1 MPSFRILVMTL
12 SLIVYGQMVMA
23 ADERL
28 NVVLIVAD
36 DLGFQAGCFGNPV
49 IRTPNLDRLAKESV
63 WFPRA
68 HCTTA
73 SCSASRS
80 VLMTGMQNHSIGHY
94 GHAHGANHF
103 STYESVVS
111 LPVLLSGNG
120 YRTCSIGK
128 YHLAPEYV
136 YHFEDYRNQGVQ
148 GNRNSVRMA
157 LNAKEWIAEDDDRP
171 FFLYFCTSDPH
182 RGGGPDGFS
191 NHNEDPNYYP
201 GVKPVKYLPEEVVVP
216 EWMNDTLVAR
226 KELAEYY
233 QSICRMD
240 QGLGVLFDA
249 LEELGH
255 ADDTLVIF
263 LSDNGPPWPAAKTN
277 LYEPGSNLPLIVRH
291 PKLEQKGVKNNAL
304 VMWTDIAPTIADF
317 CGIGEFQA
325 PLVRPRE
332 NTGERIEN
340 GPKRPYEFHGRSFL
354 SVLGDENPS
363 GWNENYAS
371 HTFHEI
377 TMYYPMRMIIHEDYK
392 YIFNIASP
400 LPYPFASDLQ
410 RCPTWQE
417 VLETNAENY
426 GKRSVYNYINRQRHE
441 LYDLKTDPSET
452 NNLATDPEHQATL
465 QRLQQKL
472 QDFQER
478 TRDPWRSKW
487 EYE

>member
-1 MPSFRILVMTL
+1 MP
-12 SLIVYGQMVMA
+12 
-23 ADERL
+23 
-28 NVVLIVAD
+28 
-36 DLGFQAGCFGNPV
+36 
-49 IRTPNLDRLAKESV
+49 
-63 WFPRA
+63 
-68 HCTTA
+68 
-73 SCSASRS
+73 
-80 VLMTGMQNHSIGHY
+80 
-94 GHAHGANHF
+94 
-103 STYESVVS
+103 
-111 LPVLLSGNG
+111 
-120 YRTCSIGK
+120 
-128 YHLAPEYV
+128 
-136 YHFEDYRNQGVQ
+136 
-148 GNRNSVRMA
+148 
-157 LNAKEWIAEDDDRP
+157 
-171 FFLYFCTSDPH
+171 
-182 RGGGPDGFS
+182 
-191 NHNEDPNYYP
+191 
-201 GVKPVKYLPEEVVVP
+201 
-216 EWMNDTLVAR
+216 
-226 KELAEYY
+226 
-233 QSICRMD
+233 
-240 QGLGVLFDA
+240 
-249 LEELGH
+249 
-255 ADDTLVIF
+255 
-263 LSDNGPPWPAAKTN
+263 
-277 LYEPGSNLPLIVRH
+277 
-291 PKLEQKGVKNNAL
+291 PK
-304 VMWTDIAPTIADF
+304 
-317 CGIGEFQA
+317 
-325 PLVRPRE
+325 
-332 NTGERIEN
+332 RIEN